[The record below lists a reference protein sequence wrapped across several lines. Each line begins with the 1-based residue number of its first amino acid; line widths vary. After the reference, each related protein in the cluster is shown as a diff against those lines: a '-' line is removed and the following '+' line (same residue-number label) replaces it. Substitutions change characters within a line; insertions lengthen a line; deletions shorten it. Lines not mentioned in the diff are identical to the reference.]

1 MKLIVLNDVGQPSL
15 TLNTREWRAR
25 TLLVGAVGTLLV
37 MGGLLFHLAS
47 DSLRL
52 SSQADLMT
60 AWHSQIEKDA
70 ADLHATREQR
80 QCWLIR
86 RQ

>member
-37 MGGLLFHLAS
+37 MGGLLFHLA
-47 DSLRL
+47 
-52 SSQADLMT
+52 
-60 AWHSQIEKDA
+60 
-70 ADLHATREQR
+70 
-80 QCWLIR
+80 
-86 RQ
+86 